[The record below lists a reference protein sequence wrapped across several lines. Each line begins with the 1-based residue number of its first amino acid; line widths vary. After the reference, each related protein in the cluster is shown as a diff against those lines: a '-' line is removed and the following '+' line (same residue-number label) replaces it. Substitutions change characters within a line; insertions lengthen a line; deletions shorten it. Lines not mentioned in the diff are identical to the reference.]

1 MTPEEDHTVTG
12 SPTPEE
18 APKRKGLQW
27 LRDAFSMDSF
37 NEPLTESEMAHLE
50 RIARFFVDR
59 RMSVPAILFLETGKP
74 LNYVGSQA
82 MTFFEPAVRSVFNAD
97 QYVELKLILE
107 RRESVETLI
116 QLIEKFES
124 ARS

>member
-1 MTPEEDHTVTG
+1 MTPEEDYTATG
-12 SPTPEE
+12 SPTPEQ
-18 APKRKGLQW
+18 APKRKRLQW

-37 NEPLTESEMAHLE
+37 NEPLTESEMAYLE
-50 RIARFFVDR
+50 KIARFFVDR

-82 MTFFEPAVRSVFNAD
+82 MAFFEPAVRSLFNAE

-107 RRESVETLI
+107 RRESIETLI

>member
-1 MTPEEDHTVTG
+1 MTSEEDPVAAG
-12 SPTPEE
+12 SPTQEE
-18 APKRKGLQW
+18 TPKRKRLQW